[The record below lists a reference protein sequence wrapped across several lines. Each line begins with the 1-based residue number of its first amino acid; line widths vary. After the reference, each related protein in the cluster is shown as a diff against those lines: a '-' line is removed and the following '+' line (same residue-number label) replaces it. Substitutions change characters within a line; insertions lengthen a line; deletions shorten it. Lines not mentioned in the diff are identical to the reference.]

1 MFRLMNFEESN
12 DVNQFGL
19 YLFFFNLDRKMPI
32 FGSFS
37 CQDSIIHLL
46 KANPFLGYF
55 LKIILQ
61 CYMFRLM
68 NFEESNDVNQFGL
81 YFFFFFFLI
90 SIVKCRYLDVFLVRT
105 Q

>member
-1 MFRLMNFEESN
+1 MFRLMNFEDSN

-19 YLFFFNLDRKMPI
+19 YLFFFNLDRKFIMTPAANRAL
-32 FGSFS
+32 
-37 CQDSIIHLL
+37 IHLL

-81 YFFFFFFLI
+81 YFFFFFYFFFI

>member
-1 MFRLMNFEESN
+1 MTPAANRAL
-12 DVNQFGL
+12 
-19 YLFFFNLDRKMPI
+19 
-32 FGSFS
+32 
-37 CQDSIIHLL
+37 IHLL

-81 YFFFFFFLI
+81 YLFLI
-90 SIVKCRYLDVFLVRT
+90 SIVNADIWTFFLSGLNNR
-105 Q
+105 